1 MMENISA
8 IANINHM
15 GGQSHLLTLV
25 TKSID
30 TTSISY
36 HLYAAEGETSPGFA
50 YKNGHPSSSWWDLL
64 SRPMTRHCVVTVID
78 S

>member
-1 MMENISA
+1 MPHVSQMSHVSKKYKALQIMMENISSM
-8 IANINHM
+8 ANINHM

-50 YKNGHPSSSWWDLL
+50 YKNGHPSSS
-64 SRPMTRHCVVTVID
+64 
-78 S
+78 